1 MLASLA
7 LSFQQLA
14 SLALQ
19 FSRSEFQGAVFTIE
33 LTTQVDEIVHFFFER
48 QDEVIRHEGYTALV
62 GSQHYNARPFIGSMC
77 GARAGGTGCRRY
89 ERYRAPLQTET
100 RKPPEV
106 LLDAL
111 GAFED
116 MPTWDDA
123 ADSLF
128 NAGQTLNPS
137 ALHGAM
143 AGLLG
148 AGFSPKNEHHFAA
161 TVAAL
166 EKSLAIDL
174 TGDLVDFVSRLS
186 LATLSAIQD
195 ADYTFQP
202 LLPAD
207 DASLEERLLSVS
219 EWSRGFLSGFTQGI
233 TQREATGDPIPGMTA
248 DALKDMAAI
257 AQVDPEETDSDEAER
272 QLEDI
277 VEYIRFAAINI
288 VTEAQALQEASMTG
302 STP

>member
-1 MLASLA
+1 M
-7 LSFQQLA
+7 
-14 SLALQ
+14 
-19 FSRSEFQGAVFTIE
+19 
-33 LTTQVDEIVHFFFER
+33 
-48 QDEVIRHEGYTALV
+48 
-62 GSQHYNARPFIGSMC
+62 
-77 GARAGGTGCRRY
+77 
-89 ERYRAPLQTET
+89 
-100 RKPPEV
+100 

-116 MPTWDDA
+116 MPSWDDA
-123 ADSLF
+123 ADNLF
-128 NAGQTLNPS
+128 NAGLTLNPS

-148 AGFSPKNEHHFAA
+148 AGFSPHTEQHFSA

-166 EKSLAIDL
+166 EKALAIDL

-202 LLPAD
+202 LMPED
-207 DASLEERLLSVS
+207 DGSLEERLLSIA

-233 TQREATGDPIPGMTA
+233 TLREAAGEPIPTMTA

-257 AQVDPEETDSDEAER
+257 EIGRAHV
-272 QLEDI
+272 
-277 VEYIRFAAINI
+277 
-288 VTEAQALQEASMTG
+288 
-302 STP
+302 

>member
-1 MLASLA
+1 MLTSLP
-7 LSFQQLA
+7 LPFQQLA

-19 FSRSEFQGAVFTIE
+19 LGCSEFQGAVFTIE
-33 LTTQVDEIVHFFFER
+33 LTTQLDEIVHFFFQR
-48 QDEVIRHEGYTALV
+48 QDEVVRHEGYTVSV
-62 GSQHYNARPFIGSMC
+62 GSQHYNARPFIGSMR

-89 ERYRAPLQTET
+89 ERYRAPLHTET

-116 MPTWDDA
+116 MPTWDEA

-128 NAGQTLNPS
+128 NAGHTLNPS

-272 QLEDI
+272 QLEDVI
-277 VEYIRFAAINI
+277 EYIRFAAINI
-288 VTEAQALQEASMTG
+288 VTEAQAVQEASMTG

>member
-1 MLASLA
+1 M
-7 LSFQQLA
+7 
-14 SLALQ
+14 
-19 FSRSEFQGAVFTIE
+19 
-33 LTTQVDEIVHFFFER
+33 
-48 QDEVIRHEGYTALV
+48 
-62 GSQHYNARPFIGSMC
+62 
-77 GARAGGTGCRRY
+77 
-89 ERYRAPLQTET
+89 
-100 RKPPEV
+100 

-116 MPTWDDA
+116 MPSWDDA
-123 ADSLF
+123 ADNLF
-128 NAGQTLNPS
+128 NAGVTLNPS

-148 AGFSPKNEHHFAA
+148 AGFSPHTEQHFSA

-166 EKSLAIDL
+166 EKALAIDL

-202 LLPAD
+202 LMPED
-207 DASLEERLLSVS
+207 DGSLEERLLSIA

-233 TQREATGDPIPGMTA
+233 TLREAAGEPIPSMTA
-248 DALKDMAAI
+248 EALKDMAAI
-257 AQVDPEETDSDEAER
+257 AQVETEEADSEDAER

-277 VEYIRFAAINI
+277 IEYIRFAAINI
-288 VTEAQALQEASMTG
+288 VNEAQSLQEGNSENLQ
-302 STP
+302 S

>member
-1 MLASLA
+1 M
-7 LSFQQLA
+7 
-14 SLALQ
+14 
-19 FSRSEFQGAVFTIE
+19 
-33 LTTQVDEIVHFFFER
+33 
-48 QDEVIRHEGYTALV
+48 
-62 GSQHYNARPFIGSMC
+62 
-77 GARAGGTGCRRY
+77 
-89 ERYRAPLQTET
+89 
-100 RKPPEV
+100 

-219 EWSRGFLSGFTQGI
+219 EWTRGFLSGFTQGI
-233 TQREATGDPIPGMTA
+233 TQREAAGDPIPGMTA
-248 DALKDMAAI
+248 EALKDMAAI
-257 AQVDPEETDSDEAER
+257 AQVDPEETEDNDSDEAER
-272 QLEDI
+272 QFEDI

-288 VTEAQALQEASMTG
+288 VTEAQSLQETS
-302 STP
+302 SEDLES

>member
-1 MLASLA
+1 M
-7 LSFQQLA
+7 
-14 SLALQ
+14 
-19 FSRSEFQGAVFTIE
+19 
-33 LTTQVDEIVHFFFER
+33 
-48 QDEVIRHEGYTALV
+48 
-62 GSQHYNARPFIGSMC
+62 
-77 GARAGGTGCRRY
+77 
-89 ERYRAPLQTET
+89 
-100 RKPPEV
+100 

-116 MPTWDDA
+116 MPSWDDA

-148 AGFSPKNEHHFAA
+148 AGFSPYTEQHFAA

-166 EKSLAIDL
+166 EKALAIDL

-202 LLPAD
+202 LLPSD
-207 DASLEERLLSVS
+207 DNSLEERLMSIS
-219 EWSRGFLSGFTQGI
+219 EWSRGFLLGFTQGI
-233 TQREATGDPIPGMTA
+233 TQREAAGEPIPGMTA
-248 DALKDMAAI
+248 EALKDMAAI
-257 AQVDPEETDSDEAER
+257 AQVDPDGTDSEEAER
-272 QLEDI
+272 QLDDVI
-277 VEYIRFAAINI
+277 DYIRFAAINI
-288 VTEAQALQEASMTG
+288 VNEAQLLQGTDSEDLES
-302 STP
+302 

>member
-1 MLASLA
+1 ML
-7 LSFQQLA
+7 
-14 SLALQ
+14 
-19 FSRSEFQGAVFTIE
+19 IE
-33 LTTQVDEIVHFFFER
+33 ERLT
-48 QDEVIRHEGYTALV
+48 
-62 GSQHYNARPFIGSMC
+62 
-77 GARAGGTGCRRY
+77 
-89 ERYRAPLQTET
+89 
-100 RKPPEV
+100 V

-116 MPTWDDA
+116 MPSWDDA

-137 ALHGAM
+137 TLHGAM

-148 AGFSPKNEHHFAA
+148 AGFSPQPEHHFSA

-166 EKSLAIDL
+166 EKALAINL

-195 ADYTFQP
+195 ADYAFQP
-202 LLPAD
+202 LMPED
-207 DASLEERLLSVS
+207 DGSLEERLLSVA

-233 TQREATGDPIPGMTA
+233 TLREAAGEPIPTMTA
-248 DALKDMAAI
+248 EALKDMAAI
-257 AQVDPEETDSDEAER
+257 AQVDSEESDSQDAER

-277 VEYIRFAAINI
+277 IEYIRFAAINI
-288 VTEAQALQEASMTG
+288 VNEAQSLQEGDSENLQ
-302 STP
+302 S

>member
-1 MLASLA
+1 M
-7 LSFQQLA
+7 
-14 SLALQ
+14 
-19 FSRSEFQGAVFTIE
+19 
-33 LTTQVDEIVHFFFER
+33 
-48 QDEVIRHEGYTALV
+48 
-62 GSQHYNARPFIGSMC
+62 
-77 GARAGGTGCRRY
+77 
-89 ERYRAPLQTET
+89 
-100 RKPPEV
+100 

-116 MPTWDDA
+116 MPSWDDA

-148 AGFSPKNEHHFAA
+148 AGFSPHTEHHFSA

-166 EKSLAIDL
+166 EKALAIDL
-174 TGDLVDFVSRLS
+174 RGDLVDFVSRLS
-186 LATLSAIQD
+186 LSTLSAIQD

-202 LLPAD
+202 LLPKD
-207 DASLEERLLSVS
+207 DGSLEERLMSIA

-233 TQREATGDPIPGMTA
+233 TLREAAGEPIPSMTA
-248 DALKDMAAI
+248 EALKDMAAI
-257 AQVDPEETDSDEAER
+257 AQVDTEERDSRDAER

-277 VEYIRFAAINI
+277 IEYIRFAVINI
-288 VTEAQALQEASMTG
+288 VTEAQFLKEGNSENLQN
-302 STP
+302 